1 MKQLE
6 LFPREMHEYLN
17 CKVKFIAD
25 YMEPGEYDEEKLCS
39 IVNDGC
45 EFDEPYFINED
56 GGRFFTLE
64 YVKDHLI
71 Q

>member
-1 MKQLE
+1 
-6 LFPREMHEYLN
+6 
-17 CKVKFIAD
+17 
-25 YMEPGEYDEEKLCS
+25 MEPEGYDEEKLCS

-45 EFDEPYFINED
+45 EFNEPYFINED
-56 GGRFFTLE
+56 GDRFFTLE